1 MLIPVVLSG
10 GAGTRLWPVS
20 REGQPKPFMRL
31 PDGQT
36 LLGKTYRRA
45 AGLLAGHGEIVT
57 VTNREHYFQSKDQFQ
72 AARLGRHRGHFIL
85 EPTGRNT
92 APAIAVAALA
102 LQAEHGDAAV
112 LVVMPAD
119 HLIRNEEAF
128 REAVGHAARLAVAGH
143 LVTFGVV
150 PDAAETGFGYIELG
164 DRLDEQGA
172 AKVRRFVEKP
182 DEETARRYVESGG
195 FLWNSGMF
203 CFTASTLVDELAQ
216 HAPALLEQAR
226 ACLAASA
233 AVKMADG
240 IQHEL
245 AGEAFAALPDISIDY
260 ALMEHSARVAVVP
273 AAFDWSDI
281 GSWGAMSALL
291 DADAEG
297 NRGSGDTLF
306 VDTRNTFVQS
316 DGRLVATVGV
326 DDLVVVDTSDALLIA
341 RADRVQ
347 EVRRVVQRLK
357 DERHEAYRLHRTVNR
372 PWGSYTVLEEG
383 PRFKIKRIV
392 VRPGERLSL
401 QMHHHRSEH
410 WIVVQGMAR
419 VTNGDGARLVNSSES
434 TYIPA
439 GHRHRL
445 ENPGVI
451 DLVMIEVQ
459 SGEYLGE
466 DDIVRF
472 EDQYGRVV

>member
-1 MLIPVVLSG
+1 MGMGV
-10 GAGTRLWPVS
+10 A
-20 REGQPKPFMRL
+20 PFL
-31 PDGQT
+31 QT
-36 LLGKTYRRA
+36 EALLGPAQALGAVEVAVEEHRETQAQVGDQLLVQGADLFQAGVGERA
-45 AGLLAGHGEIVT
+45 A
-57 VTNREHYFQSKDQFQ
+57 
-72 AARLGRHRGHFIL
+72 ARG
-85 EPTGRNT
+85 
-92 APAIAVAALA
+92 
-102 LQAEHGDAAV
+102 
-112 LVVMPAD
+112 
-119 HLIRNEEAF
+119 
-128 REAVGHAARLAVAGH
+128 
-143 LVTFGVV
+143 
-150 PDAAETGFGYIELG
+150 
-164 DRLDEQGA
+164 
-172 AKVRRFVEKP
+172 
-182 DEETARRYVESGG
+182 
-195 FLWNSGMF
+195 
-203 CFTASTLVDELAQ
+203 
-216 HAPALLEQAR
+216 
-226 ACLAASA
+226 
-233 AVKMADG
+233 
-240 IQHEL
+240 
-245 AGEAFAALPDISIDY
+245 
-260 ALMEHSARVAVVP
+260 
-273 AAFDWSDI
+273 
-281 GSWGAMSALL
+281 
-291 DADAEG
+291 
-297 NRGSGDTLF
+297 GDTLF

-419 VTNGDGARLVNSSES
+419 VTNGDGARLVNSNES